1 MLHKIDLGSD
11 RAVGF
16 SWEGEFDV
24 KGFKQSVVQFLPEL
38 QSRAHM
44 DVYIEVYEITD
55 VQARALWDELK
66 FDLQNYRQLSQKIDK
81 VALVT
86 RETWLRNLAVGYAS
100 LLPGIR
106 LKAFTF
112 EEKEAA
118 KKWVL

>member
-1 MLHKIDLGSD
+1 M
-11 RAVGF
+11 
-16 SWEGEFDV
+16 
-24 KGFKQSVVQFLPEL
+24 VQFLPEL

-44 DVYIEVYEITD
+44 DVYMEVYEITD

-86 RETWLRNLAVGYAS
+86 NETWLRNLAVGSAS